1 VRLDQEIN
9 GGITLIL
16 MLKKYN
22 VRAQTGLIWLRIG
35 TGGRLGN
42 ESSGVIKCGELLD

>member
-1 VRLDQEIN
+1 MELD

-16 MLKKYN
+16 MLKKYDG
-22 VRAQTGLIWLRIG
+22 RAQIVLFWLRIG

-42 ESSGVIKCGELLD
+42 ESSGVIKCEEWLD